1 MKKENLIKKVLQE
14 AKKKKLKWILQSL
27 GENLYPEEEKNLDY
41 YNYDR
46 WVYTDKINKTL
57 KFMNEIGYT
66 CDIVFNNGDYIRYI
80 NHYQD
85 LSDIENFSDYTI
97 EPNQWIDEF
106 VERHTPTI

>member
-14 AKKKKLKWILQSL
+14 AKKQKLKWILQSL
-27 GENLYPEEEKNLDY
+27 GENLFPEKEENLDY

-46 WVYTDKINKTL
+46 WVHTDNINKTL
-57 KFMNEIGYT
+57 KFMNDIGYT
-66 CDIVFNNGDYIRYI
+66 CDIVFDSGDYIRYI

-97 EPNQWIDEF
+97 ENSWIDEF

>member
-14 AKKKKLKWILQSL
+14 AKKQKLKWILQSL

-46 WVYTDKINKTL
+46 WVYTDNISKTL

-66 CDIVFNNGDYIRYI
+66 CDIVFNNGDHIRYI

-97 EPNQWIDEF
+97 KNSWIDEF